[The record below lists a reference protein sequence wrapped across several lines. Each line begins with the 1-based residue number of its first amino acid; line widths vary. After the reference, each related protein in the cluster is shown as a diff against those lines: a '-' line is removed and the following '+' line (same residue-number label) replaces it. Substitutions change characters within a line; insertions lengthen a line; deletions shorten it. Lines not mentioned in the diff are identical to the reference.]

1 MRDLEIETQD
11 ACVYLGVGLCQL
23 NMCSG
28 RIMMSRGGAPETRAG
43 STSKKKPPEPNTSL
57 CFDSV

>member
-1 MRDLEIETQD
+1 MRDVETEKRD
-11 ACVYLGVGLCQL
+11 ARVYLGVGLCQL

-28 RIMMSRGGAPETRAG
+28 RIMMPRGGAPENEGRQHF
-43 STSKKKPPEPNTSL
+43 KKKPPEPSTSL